1 MEAEQRR
8 VQKVREE
15 VGTDLKQE
23 KACHLI
29 QMRVTRIAAMW
40 HSPHIKLLKK
50 QSKHGNIVSGKVV
63 GELSLEYSSRTTDDS
78 LSHRLQLHTPYPC

>member
-29 QMRVTRIAAMW
+29 QMRVTRIAAM
-40 HSPHIKLLKK
+40 
-50 QSKHGNIVSGKVV
+50 
-63 GELSLEYSSRTTDDS
+63 
-78 LSHRLQLHTPYPC
+78 